1 MKKQSKLSR
10 TVAASLACVLAL
22 SSSPINASAA
32 KAPSWGKTTSTMTVG
47 TKYKFTVKNKP
58 AGGKITFSSSKK
70 TIATVNASGVVTA
83 KKAGKSVIKAVVKN
97 KKKKTVKTLKKTV
110 TVKAKRVVTTP
121 TVKPTNTPAGVPTNT
136 PTVTTVSTVAHR

>member
-47 TKYKFTVKNKP
+47 TKYKFTVKNLSL
-58 AGGKITFSSSKK
+58 IH
-70 TIATVNASGVVTA
+70 I
-83 KKAGKSVIKAVVKN
+83 
-97 KKKKTVKTLKKTV
+97 
-110 TVKAKRVVTTP
+110 
-121 TVKPTNTPAGVPTNT
+121 
-136 PTVTTVSTVAHR
+136 